1 MDLNFWVYALYY
13 KWADVSMV
21 KQAMQYNDITLE
33 ELRDGVEHGLVTP
46 EQYEEITGDPYDPD
60 SPPSEDE
67 NVTNSEQEA

>member
-1 MDLNFWVYALYY
+1 LPIDWYTYIKGFYEGGLWSKKQVH
-13 KWADVSMV
+13 DVV
-21 KQAMQYNDITLE
+21 AAGRI
-33 ELRDGVEHGLVTP
+33 TP